1 MTKPAP
7 IILLAGSHRAGE
19 HKYCWTEAI
28 AYAAGQPHSSS
39 PKCLSPVIRRFGM
52 TLNDG
57 LDDEPRQLLRPF
69 ALRALGTANDGRD
82 EERREMCAQ
91 WLLGHLPDLFDSAGL
106 EDTAQNL
113 RAVSGDLAVENVRRV
128 LWEARDQAYIAR
140 DAAMERLRERVHA
153 ELAKRGAVKAEE
165 AAAVQ
170 EAAAAEAAVV
180 VAAAVAAA
188 AAVQAAVVEAV
199 VVAAAAVVAVA
210 AVAAVVEAVVEAA
223 EAVAEEAAVVEAVD
237 AAVVVAVEAPY
248 SERYWRIRQAVYPV
262 VRKKVD
268 EILAPTQLL
277 PSALELLD
285 RMLPPE
291 PLQAPAI
298 PNAEILFAAPE
309 KAA

>member
-165 AAAVQ
+165 AA
-170 EAAAAEAAVV
+170 
-180 VAAAVAAA
+180 
-188 AAVQAAVVEAV
+188 
-199 VVAAAAVVAVA
+199 
-210 AVAAVVEAVVEAA
+210 
-223 EAVAEEAAVVEAVD
+223 VVEAVD

>member
-106 EDTAQNL
+106 EDTAQKL

-165 AAAVQ
+165 AAVAAVQ
-170 EAAAAEAAVV
+170 V
-180 VAAAVAAA
+180 AVAAA
-188 AAVQAAVVEAV
+188 AA
-199 VVAAAAVVAVA
+199 AAAAASA
-210 AVAAVVEAVVEAA
+210 AQ
-223 EAVAEEAAVVEAVD
+223 
-237 AAVVVAVEAPY
+237 
-248 SERYWRIRQAVYPV
+248 R
-262 VRKKVD
+262 
-268 EILAPTQLL
+268 
-277 PSALELLD
+277 
-285 RMLPPE
+285 
-291 PLQAPAI
+291 
-298 PNAEILFAAPE
+298 
-309 KAA
+309 

>member
-165 AAAVQ
+165 AAVAAVQEAVAAAVQ
-170 EAAAAEAAVV
+170 EAAAAAA
-180 VAAAVAAA
+180 
-188 AAVQAAVVEAV
+188 AV
-199 VVAAAAVVAVA
+199 VVAAAAVVDAAAAAVVAAAAVA
-210 AVAAVVEAVVEAA
+210 AVAAVVAA
-223 EAVAEEAAVVEAVD
+223 
-237 AAVVVAVEAPY
+237 VVAVEAPY

-291 PLQAPAI
+291 PEPDDADVEPESD
-298 PNAEILFAAPE
+298 AERE
-309 KAA
+309 Y